1 LERVVGRIVVF
12 GTGVG
17 TGVGAGVVV
26 GVGAG
31 VVVFF
36 LFFFVDNVVVF
47 FLAAA
52 AFTGASVVGGE
63 VGAGVA
69 TLPPKTGRK
78 GRVAGT

>member
-1 LERVVGRIVVF
+1 LERVVGRIVF

-36 LFFFVDNVVVF
+36 LFFLVVDVVF

-52 AFTGASVVGGE
+52 FTGACVG
-63 VGAGVA
+63 GAGVA

-78 GRVAGT
+78 GSVAGT